1 MLAAIVAAS
10 TLASCG
16 DDVSQSAGDGDR
28 RAVQKQKHNG
38 HRPGGDT
45 IKVTSKPRAKE
56 QNDSRAPKTGGG
68 RTEEPAGD
76 IRPDDHGNT
85 QRPKGNSPQKP
96 AKPAESCASDLS
108 GDMEGAGS
116 MPAYADLQRGCLGE
130 EGADLVL
137 AATTVSAA
145 PGRMPDRNTNFA
157 IGFELTSKSEES
169 IYVGA
174 EATDGGWSAYLSKD
188 GGSRKIG
195 APEISGDQLV
205 LVIPV
210 AELGDTE
217 EWSWSV
223 ESSWLRAT
231 LTSTEYA
238 FDDAPNGS
246 VSTFD
251 RG

>member
-16 DDVSQSAGDGDR
+16 DDVSQSARDGDR
-28 RAVQKQKHNG
+28 RAVLKQKHKG
-38 HRPGGDT
+38 YRPGGDT
-45 IKVTSKPRAKE
+45 IKVKSQPQAKE
-56 QNDSRAPKTGGG
+56 QDDSRAPKAEGGG
-68 RTEEPAGD
+68 AEEPAGD
-76 IRPDDHGNT
+76 TRPDDHGNT

-96 AKPAESCASDLS
+96 VEPAESCASDLS
-108 GDMEGAGS
+108 GDMEGAGA
-116 MPAYADLQRGCLGE
+116 MPAYADLQRGCLRE
-130 EGADLVL
+130 EGGDLVL

-145 PGRMPDRNTNFA
+145 PGRMPDRNTNLA
-157 IGFELTSKSEES
+157 IGFELTTKSGES

-188 GGSRKIG
+188 GGSRTIG
-195 APEISGDQLV
+195 APEIRGDQLV

-210 AELGDTE
+210 SELGDTE
-217 EWSWSV
+217 EWSWNV

-238 FDDAPNGS
+238 FDDAPNGN